1 MSRARGNKSSKAAIA
16 SRQAKEREMIEENPG
31 VLDQLTQ
38 AEIAQAVGAT
48 NRLQVQRDLAQI
60 SKPLQL
66 ENSTAFEQ
74 IKRAQLQTYE
84 LMERSLIEGKI
95 SPDIAREW
103 RGIRSEVSR
112 LLGLNAPTKTIS
124 ATVNADVDP
133 ATLPEYRRW
142 LFETRY
148 MSKDGHEK
156 VYAYIRAE
164 RLNVREAVAVE
175 VPTSSPLWN
184 DAPKQLEEGEK

>member
-103 RGIRSEVSR
+103 RGIRSEVS
-112 LLGLNAPTKTIS
+112 
-124 ATVNADVDP
+124 
-133 ATLPEYRRW
+133 
-142 LFETRY
+142 
-148 MSKDGHEK
+148 
-156 VYAYIRAE
+156 
-164 RLNVREAVAVE
+164 
-175 VPTSSPLWN
+175 
-184 DAPKQLEEGEK
+184 

>member
-1 MSRARGNKSSKAAIA
+1 VTRFSQRQNKQRLDAERRRTVVVKLLTDGIP
-16 SRQAKEREMIEENPG
+16 QAN
-31 VLDQLTQ
+31 
-38 AEIAQAVGAT
+38 IAQALGVSRMTISRDKALLMQQSRDA
-48 NRLQVQRDLAQI
+48 NRSQFEVWRDEHIEELEQ
-60 SKPLQL
+60 LRGQL
-66 ENSTAFEQ
+66 EDKKILPARK
-74 IKRAQLQTYE
+74 IE
-84 LMERSLIEGKI
+84 LMLAIIQADSRIKGTAAPERSI
-95 SPDIAREW
+95 
-103 RGIRSEVSR
+103 
-112 LLGLNAPTKTIS
+112 T